1 MPKFLVSM
9 LLSLAI
15 VMSAAPFA
23 PPANAVTININIG
36 GTISNGRSISC
47 SQGERLLRNRGFRD
61 IRRVDCRGRFF
72 IYRAWRGNRRF
83 EIAIR
88 ASTGVIVDIRRIR

>member
-1 MPKFLVSM
+1 MTKFLINLIVSVC
-9 LLSLAI
+9 LLLP
-15 VMSAAPFA
+15 AATVA
-23 PPANAVTININIG
+23 PPAQAVTININIG

-47 SQGERLLRNRGFRD
+47 SGGERLLRNRGFRD
-61 IRRVDCRGRFF
+61 VRRIDCRGRFF

-88 ASTGVIVDIRRIR
+88 ASTGVIVDVRRIR